1 MAQLAHFQNIIRNAT
16 TLSTKSSKA
25 GDPFLPGS
33 EERIV
38 SADLQASLKTIATN
52 AGVNLLGVRGVQGSR
67 SPQLRMVA
75 VSVELE
81 GPLPAVRDMILAIEN
96 QTPFLFVTATPLRS
110 VTDGD
115 EKVPSGPELKCR
127 GRCVAGRYLAL
138 LRQSPNERSMPNGRP
153 CHNSGAWTMTSL
165 PLAAQRRIS
174 QVVSSPGRVIAARL
188 AAILGRAELPTRK
201 EFTVLRPATRALM
214 AGLAVWIGLV
224 GLVTLVAWLRSPCP
238 Q

>member
-1 MAQLAHFQNIIRNAT
+1 MIDVIRRKIPRSALFLAFNISLVLFIVMFFLAPVLAHFASRSEDISENMAQLAHFQNIIRNAT
-16 TLSTKSSKA
+16 TLSTKPAQA

-38 SADLQASLKTIATN
+38 SADLQASLKAIATS

-96 QTPFLFVTATPLRS
+96 QTPFLFVTAASLRS
-110 VTDGD
+110 ATDGD
-115 EKVPSGPELKCR
+115 EGP
-127 GRCVAGRYLAL
+127 
-138 LRQSPNERSMPNGRP
+138 
-153 CHNSGAWTMTSL
+153 
-165 PLAAQRRIS
+165 I
-174 QVVSSPGRVIAARL
+174 
-188 AAILGRAELPTRK
+188 RAELKVQGAMRGGSSSG
-201 EFTVLRPATRALM
+201 PAEAIT
-214 AGLAVWIGLV
+214 
-224 GLVTLVAWLRSPCP
+224 